1 MLDDNPDWVKAE
13 IKVGDP
19 IEVPEEDKT
28 VKESELDKFKGII
41 ASVNVEKISESD
53 LCPVYPGGEPHI
65 VIANVHIPLEIGKI
79 LVSEAKILHEQKKL
93 EKLKANLTK

>member
-19 IEVPEEDKT
+19 IEVPEVE
-28 VKESELDKFKGII
+28 ESELDKFKGII